1 MLYTGS
7 DLPTAGSGPSALVCQ
22 KVYLI
27 FEPRAA
33 LETDLEAAKGISMA
47 AAMKSAGT
55 EQEAWQGLE
64 GRLSGLLRWFLLALS
79 ASDPAQAEHLKRG
92 PFLLCGH

>member
-1 MLYTGS
+1 M
-7 DLPTAGSGPSALVCQ
+7 
-22 KVYLI
+22 YLI

-47 AAMKSAGT
+47 GVRKGT
-55 EQEAWQGLE
+55 GRGQEAWQGLE
-64 GRLSGLLRWFLLALS
+64 GRLSGLLGGGFLLSFLV
-79 ASDPAQAEHLKRG
+79 SDPAQVEHLKRG